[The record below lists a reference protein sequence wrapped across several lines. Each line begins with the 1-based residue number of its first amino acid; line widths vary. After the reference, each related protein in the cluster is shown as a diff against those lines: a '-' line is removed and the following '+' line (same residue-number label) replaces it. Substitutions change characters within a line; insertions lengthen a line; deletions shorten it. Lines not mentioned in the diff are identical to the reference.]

1 MSPTTS
7 LLPELLYVLSAV
19 LFILSLR
26 WMGEVKTS
34 RRGNLAGASGMV
46 LAVIATI
53 LAVGLQ
59 RYGLVALAI
68 IVGGIAGA
76 LMALKMPMTAVPQ
89 RTAISHAFGALAA
102 ALVGTAEFF
111 HNTPNIDSFTM
122 SILGLEVILGYLTFT
137 GSIIAFLKLQ
147 ELISGRPWIYPG
159 RRIISILVLG
169 GALVLGIWLVFNPA
183 NIAVF
188 IIMAILALAFGKL
201 LVLSI
206 GAADM
211 PTVIA
216 ILNSFAGLSAA
227 GLGFVLNN
235 KLLIVAGALDGSSG
249 LILAMLMCKAM
260 NRSFAN
266 VLFGGFGSVLKTSA
280 TADSDSVQK
289 TMKSID
295 IEEAAPLLSY
305 ARSVILVPGYGM
317 AVAQAQ
323 HAVHDLMDTL
333 QAKGVKVNFAIH
345 PVAGR
350 MPGHMN
356 VLLAEAD
363 VPYEKLKEMDM
374 INHEFKHT
382 DVVLVVGANDIVN
395 PAATHN
401 KGSPI
406 YGMPILKAHEAK
418 TVIVIKRSPGGV
430 GFAGIQNEL
439 FTYPNTSMVYG
450 DAKEVINQF
459 VQKMKEM

>member
-1 MSPTTS
+1 MIPST
-7 LLPELLYVLSAV
+7 LPEFLYVLSAV

-26 WMGEVKTS
+26 WMSEVKTS
-34 RRGNLAGASGMV
+34 RRGNLAGALGMLV
-46 LAVIATI
+46 AVIATVF
-53 LAVGLQ
+53 AVGLQ
-59 RYGLVALAI
+59 RYGLVILTVI
-68 IVGGIAGA
+68 IGGIAGA

-111 HNTPNIDSFTM
+111 HNTPNIDAFTM
-122 SILGLEVILGYLTFT
+122 TILGLEVILGYLTFT

-147 ELISGRPWIYPG
+147 ELISGRPLIYPC
-159 RRIISILVLG
+159 RRVISILVFG
-169 GALVLGIWLVFNPA
+169 GALVAGIFLVINPSMIWLFVLM
-183 NIAVF
+183 AV
-188 IIMAILALAFGKL
+188 LSLVFGKI

-249 LILAMLMCKAM
+249 LILALLMCKAM

-266 VLFGGFGSVLKTSA
+266 VLFGGFGSVAKAEGSEGVHA
-280 TADSDSVQK
+280 IQK
-289 TMKSID
+289 TMKSLD
-295 IEEAAPLLSY
+295 VEEAAPLLAY
-305 ARSVILVPGYGM
+305 AYSVMVVPGYGM

-323 HAVHDLMDTL
+323 HAVHDLMDVL
-333 QAKGVKVNFAIH
+333 EAKGVKIHFAIH

-363 VPYEKLKEMDM
+363 VPYEKLKEMDA

-382 DVVLVVGANDIVN
+382 DVALVVGANDIVN

-406 YGMPILKAHEAK
+406 YGMPILKVHEAK
-418 TVIVIKRSPGGV
+418 TVLVIKRSPGGV

-450 DAKEVINQF
+450 DAKEVMNKL
-459 VQKMKEM
+459 VQCVKEI

>member
-1 MSPTTS
+1 MIPST
-7 LLPELLYVLSAV
+7 LPEFLYVLSAV

-26 WMGEVKTS
+26 WMSEVKTS
-34 RRGNLAGASGMV
+34 RRGNLAGALGMLV
-46 LAVIATI
+46 AVIATVF
-53 LAVGLQ
+53 AVGLQ
-59 RYGLVALAI
+59 RYGLVILTVI
-68 IVGGIAGA
+68 IGGIAGA

-111 HNTPNIDSFTM
+111 HNTPNIDAFTM
-122 SILGLEVILGYLTFT
+122 TILGLEVILGYLTFT

-147 ELISGRPWIYPG
+147 ELISGRPLIYPC
-159 RRIISILVLG
+159 RRVISILVFG
-169 GALVLGIWLVFNPA
+169 GALVAGIFLVINPSMIWLFVLM
-183 NIAVF
+183 AV
-188 IIMAILALAFGKL
+188 LSLVFGKI

-249 LILAMLMCKAM
+249 LILALLMCKAM

-266 VLFGGFGSVLKTSA
+266 VLFGGFGSVAKSEGSEGVHA
-280 TADSDSVQK
+280 VQK
-289 TMKSID
+289 TMKSVD
-295 IEEAAPLLSY
+295 AEEAAPLLAY
-305 ARSVILVPGYGM
+305 AHSVIVVPGYGM

-323 HAVHDLMDTL
+323 HAVQDLTDAL
-333 QAKGVKVNFAIH
+333 EAKGVKVHFAIH

-363 VPYEKLKEMDM
+363 VPYEKLKEMDAM
-374 INHEFKHT
+374 NREFKHT
-382 DVVLVVGANDIVN
+382 DVALVVGANDIVN
-395 PAATHN
+395 PGATHN

-418 TVIVIKRSPGGV
+418 TVLVIKRSAGGV

-450 DAKEVINQF
+450 DAKEVMNKM
-459 VQKMKEM
+459 VQCVKEM